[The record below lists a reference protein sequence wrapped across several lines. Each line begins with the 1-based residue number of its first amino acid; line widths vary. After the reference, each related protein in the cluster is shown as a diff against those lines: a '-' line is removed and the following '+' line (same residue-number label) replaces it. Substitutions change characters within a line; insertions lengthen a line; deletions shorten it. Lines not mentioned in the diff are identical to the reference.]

1 MALRERRC
9 KMAPPAPAVLRARFS
24 RGQDTPGSRLR
35 SLIENHAYDFDLRA
49 RAEKIVDE
57 WKAAGVSRPPAN
69 DAAAA
74 SSDLRDARV
83 FPFRRNLPRRA
94 RGTRRPDVRTFF

>member
-1 MALRERRC
+1 
-9 KMAPPAPAVLRARFS
+9 MAPPAPAVLRARFS
-24 RGQDTPGSRLR
+24 RGQDAPGSRLR

-74 SSDLRDARV
+74 SSDLCDARV
-83 FPFRRNLPRRA
+83 PARDTRGRA